1 MSLELIIGC
10 MFSGKSSEIIRITRR
25 LNTINQKYLLIKPII
40 DVRYSKDKVSTHD
53 DIHVDCLIVDRLH
66 TIYKNTLYK
75 ESQYIIIDEGQ
86 FFTGLHEFVVSAVE
100 KHNKNVIVVGLDGD
114 SNRNNFGEIHKLI
127 PICDSIKK
135 KKALCFLCKDG
146 TEAIFSKRILDS
158 KDQINVGS
166 KDKYLAVCR
175 NCFLK

>member
-1 MSLELIIGC
+1 M
-10 MFSGKSSEIIRITRR
+10 
-25 LNTINQKYLLIKPII
+25 
-40 DVRYSKDKVSTHD
+40 RYSKDKVSMLD

-66 TIYKNTLYK
+66 TIYENGMLYK
-75 ESQYIIIDEGQ
+75 EESQYIIIDEGQ
-86 FFTGLHEFVVSAVE
+86 FFTGLYEFVVTAVE
-100 KHNKNVIVVGLDGD
+100 KHNKNVIVVEDLDGD

-127 PICDSIKK
+127 PIYDSIKK